1 MDMREK
7 LLHAAAGVYART
19 GFRGATT
26 RLIAQEADVN
36 EITLFRHFG
45 SKEALIQA
53 ALAHIGLG
61 VGLVHL
67 PESPQDPES
76 ELAEW
81 ARAHFT
87 HFHEQRSLVRR
98 VLGEVDERP
107 EIMASVNEKP
117 DGSQCELCEYLSRLQ
132 EAGFIDADADLESA
146 SCMLIGAIFSEAITR
161 DVLPDMYKR
170 SADETISRYVTLFL
184 RALGLRDRS
193 TPARRTRV
201 NRAGARART

>member
-7 LLHAAAGVYART
+7 LLHAAARVYART

-61 VGLVHL
+61 VGLVTL
-67 PESPQDPES
+67 PTEPKDPER
-76 ELAEW
+76 ELGVW
-81 ARAHFT
+81 ALAHFT

-107 EIMASVNEKP
+107 EIMALVNEKP
-117 DGSQCELCEYLSRLQ
+117 DGSQCELVEYLRRLQ
-132 EAGFIDADADLESA
+132 HAGFVDEDADFESA
-146 SCMLIGAIFSEAITR
+146 ACMLIGAIFSESITR
-161 DVLPDMYKR
+161 DVLPDMFKQ
-170 SADETISRYVTLFL
+170 SADETVAAYVTLFL
-184 RALGLRDRS
+184 RALGLRKRPAA
-193 TPARRTRV
+193 TPRARAH
-201 NRAGARART
+201 RANTRART